1 MTAPAT
7 AVLVGA
13 GDRGAIYA
21 AYALRHP
28 KRLRIVALAE
38 PIEER
43 RRRIARL
50 HGIPDTSAFGSWEE
64 LLNRPA
70 MADGAII
77 ATQDGLH
84 TAPAIRALEAGYH
97 VLLEKPMALTE
108 EECRAIV
115 GAAEARGRSLCVCH
129 VLRYTALFRA
139 VKELIDDGALGRVI
153 TILQAENVAHYHMAH
168 SYVRGNWRRSDVSSP
183 MILAKCSH
191 DLDLIQWFAGAAPVS
206 VASFGGLD
214 HFTAANAPEGAPGR
228 CTDGCPAAK
237 TCPYEALAT
246 YLYGAPLKKAL
257 ALMNAGAISLAA
269 KTLLGAPRLS
279 RLIPGLRRY
288 ARWREW
294 PTSTI
299 TDDLSEM
306 GVMRALRE
314 GPYGR
319 CVYRC
324 DNDQVDHQ
332 ETLLRFENG
341 VTAVLRMHGLSAL
354 EGRTLRID
362 GSEGTLRARFGA
374 GGALELTRHGSIKTM
389 RHPVRTDLLGHSE
402 GDEGMMD
409 NFVAVLAGG
418 ESPTSARE
426 SLRSHLMAFAAH
438 RSRLEKR
445 VITL

>member
-1 MTAPAT
+1 MMKPVT
-7 AVLVGA
+7 AVLIGA

-28 KRLRIVALAE
+28 ERLRVVALAE
-38 PIEER
+38 PVEKR
-43 RRRIARL
+43 RTRIARL
-50 HGIPDTSAFGSWEE
+50 HGMPEGNVFRSWEE
-64 LLNRPA
+64 LLGRPR

-77 ATQDGLH
+77 ATQDTLH
-84 TAPAIRALEAGYH
+84 TAPAVESLRAGYH
-97 VLLEKPMALTE
+97 VLLEKPMALSE

-115 GAAEARGRSLCVCH
+115 DAAETSGRSLCVCH

-139 VKELIDDGALGRVI
+139 VKELLDKGEVGRVH
-153 TILQAENVAHYHMAH
+153 TILHAENVAYYHMAH
-168 SYVRGNWRRSDVSSP
+168 SFVRGNWRRSDESSP

-206 VASFGGLD
+206 IASFGGLD
-214 HFTAANAPEGAPGR
+214 HFTAVNAPGGAPGR
-228 CTDGCPAAK
+228 CTDGCPAA
-237 TCPYEALAT
+237 TACPYEAVAT
-246 YLYGAPLKKAL
+246 YLHGVPLKKAL
-257 ALMNAGAISLAA
+257 AMMNAGPISAAA
-269 KTLLGAPRLS
+269 KLLLGAPGLS
-279 RLIPGLRRY
+279 RFIPGLRSY
-288 ARWREW
+288 ARWKEW

-299 TDDLSEM
+299 TDDLSEE
-306 GVMRALRE
+306 GVLRALRE

-332 ETLLRFENG
+332 ETIVDFENG
-341 VTAVLRMHGLSAL
+341 VSAVLRMHGLSAL

-374 GGALELTRHGSIKTM
+374 GGALELGRHGTS
-389 RHPVRTDLLGHSE
+389 RVVRYPARTDLLGHSE
-402 GDEGMMD
+402 GDEGIME
-409 NFVAVLAGG
+409 NFVSVLAGG

-438 RSRLEKR
+438 RARLEKR
-445 VITL
+445 VGRL